1 MTGAPLEI
9 TVQALAALRGAGAD
23 HILLDVREPWEVEMT
38 AIPDSLAIPMQQIPV
53 SLDRLPKDR
62 PIVVTCHHGGR
73 SMRVTQYLR
82 AQGYDQVSNLAGG
95 VDGWAAEIDPT
106 MTRY

>member
-1 MTGAPLEI
+1 MEAPLEI
-9 TVQALAALRGAGAD
+9 TAREFAAMRMGGCE
-23 HILLDVREPWEVEMT
+23 HVLLDVREPWEVEMA

-53 SLDRLPKDR
+53 SLDRLPKNR
-62 PIVVTCHHGGR
+62 PIIVTCHHGGR

-82 AQGYDQVSNLAGG
+82 AQGYDMVSNLAGG
-95 VDGWAAEIDPT
+95 VDGSAVEIDPS